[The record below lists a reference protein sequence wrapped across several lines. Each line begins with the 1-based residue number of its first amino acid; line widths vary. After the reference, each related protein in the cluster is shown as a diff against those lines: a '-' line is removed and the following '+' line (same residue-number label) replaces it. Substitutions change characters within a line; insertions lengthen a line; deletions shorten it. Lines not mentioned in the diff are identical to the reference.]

1 MFNISKC
8 LAAAIVMLAP
18 AAKADPAGEALSNVV
33 ALNNT
38 EVSSLNG
45 NLFLSWIQFDE
56 NELDFVM
63 FLDGRKYDV
72 VLDDGRGTSQRAA
85 QCPKDQLFGGDPAS
99 GCKVT
104 FDGEYLIEDNGG
116 SIDVSLKIWNV
127 GFQD

>member
-1 MFNISKC
+1 MRKAIKC
-8 LAAAIVMLAP
+8 LAIALIMAAP
-18 AAKADPAGEALSNVV
+18 AAHADPAGDALSKVV

-38 EVSSLNG
+38 EVSALNG

-56 NELDFVM
+56 NEPDFVI

-85 QCPKDQLFGGDPAS
+85 QCPKDQLFGGDPVS

-104 FDGEYLIEDNGG
+104 FDGEYLVEDNGG
-116 SIDVSLKIWNV
+116 SIEVSLKIWNV
-127 GFQD
+127 KFQG